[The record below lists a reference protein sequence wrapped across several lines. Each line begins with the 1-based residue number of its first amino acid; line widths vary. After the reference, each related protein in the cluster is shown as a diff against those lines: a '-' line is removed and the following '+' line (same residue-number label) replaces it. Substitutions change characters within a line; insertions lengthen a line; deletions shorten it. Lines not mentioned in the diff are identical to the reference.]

1 MLSVARNSKAGPHAV
16 ASLARGRA
24 IAPRALAARALQVS
38 SALTTPTQ
46 RFALPRVGMAHH
58 HLTTQQQP
66 SNWNRRGFA
75 SQPLGNVMGGGQQ
88 QQQQEQKS
96 FLEQFSVD
104 LTAQAQ
110 NHKLDPII
118 GRHEEIRR
126 CLQILARRSK
136 NNPILIGEAG
146 VGKTAIAEG
155 LAQRIVSG
163 EVPESMKDKQ
173 VLRLD
178 VTALLSGAMFRGQF
192 EERVQGVIKEVQ
204 EKAGKVILFID
215 EIHTVV
221 GAGSSGGAGANDMA
235 NILKPALV
243 SSIIR
248 VCH

>member
-1 MLSVARNSKAGPHAV
+1 MILSVARNSKAGPHAV
-16 ASLARGRA
+16 ALARGRA
-24 IAPRALAARALQVS
+24 IAPRALAARALS

-46 RFALPRVGMAHH
+46 RFALPRVGMIHH
-58 HLTTQQQP
+58 PTTQQQP
-66 SNWNRRGFA
+66 SNWRRGFA
-75 SQPLGNVMGGGQQ
+75 SQPLGNVMGGGQ

-110 NHKLDPII
+110 DHKLDPIV

-163 EVPESMKDKQ
+163 EVPESMKDKE